1 MKAYIIT
8 EKGLKLSCKIS
19 NYSKLDTP
27 IETELVFTTSTTGYQ
42 EAITDPS
49 YKYQSLVFT
58 NPLIGNYG
66 INYNNS
72 ESTQVHLDVVIINEE
87 NISTSHHKS
96 ELDLAS
102 FLKINDT
109 PLISDVNTR
118 QLVKHLRDHG
128 QMRALISLE
137 KIDYY
142 DFNFKK
148 DHIKSVSTQKRVH
161 IPGKKQTV
169 AIIDFGVKKSIIDSL
184 KEHELNIYL
193 FPYNCSIDEIKEVD
207 PEAIVLSNGPGDPTQ
222 MSSELE
228 KIKNLQE
235 LYPLLGICMGHQVF
249 ALANGAKTRKM
260 LFGNRGSNQ
269 PVKDIAKDKVFITSQ
284 NHGYEVTRE
293 SLDKTQ
299 LEMTQFNLNDQ
310 SIEALRHESLRA
322 ISYQYHPEANPG
334 PNDTKFIF
342 NEFIEL
348 ITGVQD
354 A

>member
-8 EKGLKLSCKIS
+8 EKGLELSCEIS
-19 NYSKLDTP
+19 NYSKKETP

-49 YKYQSLVFT
+49 YKYQSLVFS

-72 ESTQVHLDVVIINEE
+72 ESTKVHLDAIIINEK

-96 ELDLAS
+96 ELDLVS
-102 FLKINDT
+102 FLKVNDT

-118 QLVKHLRDHG
+118 QHLRDHG

-137 KIDYY
+137 KMDFY
-142 DFNFKK
+142 DFEFKK
-148 DHIKSVSTQKRVH
+148 DHIQNVSTQRRVH

-169 AIIDFGVKKSIIDSL
+169 AVIDFGIKKSIIESL
-184 KEHELNIYL
+184 KEYGLNIYL
-193 FPYNCSIDEIKEVD
+193 FPYNCTLEEVKSIE
-207 PEAIVLSNGPGDPTQ
+207 PEAVVLSNGPGDP
-222 MSSELE
+222 MEMISELE
-228 KIKNLQE
+228 KIRSLQQ
-235 LYPLLGICMGHQVF
+235 LYPLLGICMGHQIF
-249 ALANGAKTRKM
+249 ALANGAKTQKM

-269 PVKDIAKDKVFITSQ
+269 PVKDISKDKVFITSQ

-293 SLDKTQ
+293 SLYESQ
-299 LEMTQFNLNDQ
+299 LEMTQYNLNDQ
-310 SIEALRHESLRA
+310 SVEALRHKSLKA

-348 ITGVQD
+348 MTGVQD